1 MTNYHIS
8 EKAMF
13 QEVENESVIL
23 DLESGEYFTLDD
35 VGTRMLQLFR
45 NEPDTHKV
53 AARIIKEYE
62 VDSEQ
67 AYADLIDLL
76 EKMVAHGLASKD
88 EQ

>member
-1 MTNYHIS
+1 
-8 EKAMF
+8 MF

-35 VGTRMLQLFR
+35 IGTRMLQLFR

-53 AARIIKEYE
+53 ATGITEEYE

-67 AYADLIDLL
+67 AHADLIDLL
-76 EKMVAHGLASKD
+76 EKMVAHGLASRD